1 MMNTEHL
8 CMGCMNPLPEGRD
21 ECGICGRKTDTP
33 NDPACLPVRT
43 LLADRYLVGAAERSG
58 GDRISY
64 IGMDVVSKTPCQIHE
79 FYPDTLCER
88 DADGTVKVLGG
99 CEHTFAEYQ
108 DKFRVHARTLARMRD
123 VAVLFP
129 TYDIFDANNTAYV
142 ITEAEEGVSL
152 ETRLAE
158 LGGRLNWDEAR
169 PLFMPLLAGVRSLH
183 AARIYHLGICPENL
197 ILGKD
202 GRLRLRGFMLPEA
215 RAVSPDL
222 KPSLST
228 GYAAPEQYGFDA
240 GLDARTDVYA
250 LTATLFR
257 VLTGNPPP
265 DASSRASGG
274 NDLFV
279 PAAIAEELPDQVAV
293 CLFNGLQVMADK
305 RTATVESL
313 QENLTTSATVANLR
327 DEEAAA
333 VAAVTPDEEEP
344 EEEKKSGKGKIIA
357 LIAIGVFLLL
367 ALLGFAI
374 IYMLFPQIFNP
385 DAATSQPESATS
397 VPTMSFDDAESEYID
412 YVPMHSVPNV
422 VNKNYY
428 DLLDQKLDGDMKL
441 VVNYMIYDNKASGT
455 ILSQEPKAETV
466 VEKGSTIKVVISL
479 GKEEITVP
487 DLTGWSEEH
496 ARLYLEALGFRVGD
510 SIDKLISAHPY
521 GMVDSTDL
529 EVGTKVKP
537 GATIILY
544 VSKQEESSEESVE
557 GLLPGTSEESGS
569 VEEESSDDGFWFW

>member
-1 MMNTEHL
+1 
-8 CMGCMNPLPEGRD
+8 
-21 ECGICGRKTDTP
+21 
-33 NDPACLPVRT
+33 
-43 LLADRYLVGAAERSG
+43 
-58 GDRISY
+58 
-64 IGMDVVSKTPCQIHE
+64 TPCQIHE

-169 PLFMPLLAGVRSLH
+169 PLFMPLLAGLRSLH
-183 AARIYHLGICPENL
+183 AARIYHLGISPENL

-202 GRLRLRGFMLPEA
+202 GRLRLRGFMMPAA
-215 RAVSPDL
+215 RAVSADL
-222 KPSLST
+222 KPSLCT
-228 GYAAPEQYGFDA
+228 GYAAPEQYGFDV
-240 GLDARTDVYA
+240 GLDARADVYA

-265 DASSRASGG
+265 DASSRSSGC

-279 PAAIAEELPDQVAV
+279 PASIAEELPDQVAV
-293 CLFNGLQVMADK
+293 CLFNGLQVAPDK

-313 QENLTTSATVANLR
+313 QESLTTSAAVANLR

-333 VAAVTPDEEEP
+333 VVLPEVEEP
-344 EEEKKSGKGKIIA
+344 QESKKNGKGKIIA

-374 IYMLFPQIFNP
+374 IYMLFPQVFNP
-385 DAATSQPESATS
+385 DAVVSEPDSTVSLPTVSIYEDDESS
-397 VPTMSFDDAESEYID
+397 YIEYD
-412 YVPMHSVPNV
+412 YTYSVPNV

-428 DLLDQKLDGDMKL
+428 ELLDQKLNGDMKL
-441 VVNYMIYDNKASGT
+441 EVSYMIYDNGKAAGT
-455 ILSQEPKAETV
+455 ILSQEPKAEAS
-466 VEKGSTIKVVISL
+466 VEKGATIKVVISL

-496 ARLYLEALGFRVGD
+496 ARLYLEALGFRVSE
-510 SIDKLISAHPY
+510 SIDKLISEHPY

-537 GATIILY
+537 GAAIILY
-544 VSKQEESSEESVE
+544 VSKQEEFSVEESVE
-557 GLLPGTSEESGS
+557 ESMSDTTEESDT
-569 VEEESSDDGFWFW
+569 VEESSNGGFWFW